1 MPSEGSFHDHEQA
14 ADAVVEHE
22 AALAAWIVARG
33 DDIAP
38 ALDRLAH
45 AREARRIAEDEQ
57 RFGFSIRMVPRT

>member
-1 MPSEGSFHDHEQA
+1 MNFHDHEQA
-14 ADAVVEHE
+14 VADAVAEHE

-45 AREARRIAEDEQ
+45 ARRPDGDSP
-57 RFGFSIRMVPRT
+57 RFLSAPY